1 MENCDLFISPK
12 KMRSFMDSR
21 INKMLKDKDYTA
33 SQLPFIMEIGRNEG
47 VSMKDLSTAIGADKG
62 LTTRVIQ
69 TLIANG
75 FVENR
80 SESIRTYRLYLTEK
94 GMEAYSYSKA
104 TMDKLLDQ
112 LLECLTEEDKD
123 RFRAI
128 SLKINKRLDELYQ
141 Y

>member
-33 SQLPFIMEIGRNEG
+33 SQLPFIMEIGKNGG
-47 VSMKDLSTAIGADKG
+47 VSMKDLSTTIGADKG

-80 SESIRTYRLYLTEK
+80 SESTRTYKLYLTEK

-104 TMDKLLDQ
+104 TMDKLLGQ
-112 LLECLTEEDKD
+112 LLECLTEED
-123 RFRAI
+123 REHFRVI
-128 SLKINKRLDELYQ
+128 SQKINKRLDELYE